1 MQYLLGTKEIS
12 SLQAHQKGAALKKAT
27 GKSLREIG
35 GHVHLNHRQLSRG
48 VKAMEENRDA
58 GVNGRPQSLNEEGVA
73 IFVET
78 IRKRM
83 SVRVNT
89 THQEA
94 RELAIGTWMMV
105 NKDHREKKV
114 PKFNDKWLNK
124 VFKQNGL
131 SWKMPRLLEPERK
144 LTQEQ
149 IEMWFDEFEAK
160 LAEYDIDPRLLFNL
174 DETMLDERAAK
185 EKVATDSKEGATSG
199 DTPSDAREHVTLL
212 LNCNAHGDSFKSTVI
227 FPLVNLPPL
236 VDDIKREFYIAGS
249 SSGWITSEILKT
261 TIEGTF
267 LKDLNEYKQ
276 KNNLLD
282 KWTMLVLDN
291 HSSREVLED
300 EEFKETILR
309 PNKIVIHYLVPH
321 SSHLLQP
328 LDLSPNLRFKVELG
342 KLKKRQRAKLNKMP
356 LQEFRNAELLLS
368 LRALSIGLSR
378 ASILDGWE
386 RTGLWIGDKTGGAFK
401 ERVTKNSLIIPKAQ
415 ELEEIPVG
423 KKRRKNSNIKINN
436 GNVYNDG
443 VIIGENQSNQQ
454 SQKKQK
460 IQH

>member
-1 MQYLLGTKEIS
+1 
-12 SLQAHQKGAALKKAT
+12 
-27 GKSLREIG
+27 
-35 GHVHLNHRQLSRG
+35 
-48 VKAMEENRDA
+48 
-58 GVNGRPQSLNEEGVA
+58 
-73 IFVET
+73 
-78 IRKRM
+78 M
-83 SVRVNT
+83 SVRVNI

-94 RELAIGTWMMV
+94 RELAIATWMMI
-105 NKDHREKKV
+105 NKGHREKKV

-124 VFKQNGL
+124 VFTENGL

-328 LDLSPNLRFKVELG
+328 LDLSPNLRFK
-342 KLKKRQRAKLNKMP
+342 
-356 LQEFRNAELLLS
+356 AELLLS
-368 LRALSIGLSR
+368 LRSLSIVLSR

-454 SQKKQK
+454 SHKKQK

>member
-1 MQYLLGTKEIS
+1 
-12 SLQAHQKGAALKKAT
+12 
-27 GKSLREIG
+27 
-35 GHVHLNHRQLSRG
+35 
-48 VKAMEENRDA
+48 
-58 GVNGRPQSLNEEGVA
+58 
-73 IFVET
+73 
-78 IRKRM
+78 
-83 SVRVNT
+83 
-89 THQEA
+89 
-94 RELAIGTWMMV
+94 
-105 NKDHREKKV
+105 
-114 PKFNDKWLNK
+114 
-124 VFKQNGL
+124 
-131 SWKMPRLLEPERK
+131 
-144 LTQEQ
+144 
-149 IEMWFDEFEAK
+149 MWFDEFEAK

-199 DTPSDAREHVTLL
+199 DTPSDAREYVTLL
-212 LNCNAHGDSFKSTVI
+212 LNCNAHGDKFKSTVI

-236 VDDIKREFYIAGS
+236 VDDIKREFYITGS

-300 EEFKETILR
+300 EEFRETILR

-401 ERVTKNSLIIPKAQ
+401 ERVTKNSLIIPKAP

-423 KKRRKNSNIKINN
+423 KKRRKNTNIKINH

-443 VIIGENQSNQQ
+443 VIIGENQSKQQ
-454 SQKKQK
+454 SHKKQK
-460 IQH
+460 IHTKPSVIALFDVNLNRNHEKTKL